1 MNAWG
6 TGDGEEELKGVLLGK
21 GRWWKGNEKGR
32 GGRAM
37 SSFCFEG
44 MVLNRIGLNTST
56 NTFTLMHFS
65 SHLSFAFLPLSSPP
79 LSSPNYP
86 RRRE

>member
-6 TGDGEEELKGVLLGK
+6 TGDGEEEMKGVLLGK

-56 NTFTLMHFS
+56 NTFTLNAFFISPLLCFPSPFLFS
-65 SHLSFAFLPLSSPP
+65 PFLFFFFLP
-79 LSSPNYP
+79 
-86 RRRE
+86 